1 MPKPRIFMCKWIIA
15 IGLGLL
21 CVGLG
26 IVVGGI
32 VLKEII
38 STLFFVLQGALVI
51 SWFMFLVPHSFC
63 FSNEEIIIYYIFR
76 KRLIRIKDITSCDLQ
91 ESGIKTYP
99 WGYYYHVIVN
109 KPSAFDEVKIPRN
122 PTTDYW
128 IRKYKN
134 A

>member
-1 MPKPRIFMCKWIIA
+1 MPNPRIFMCKWIIG

-32 VLKEII
+32 VLK
-38 STLFFVLQGALVI
+38 
-51 SWFMFLVPHSFC
+51 
-63 FSNEEIIIYYIFR
+63 EIIIYYIFR